1 MATLLLPLASF
12 ILKNRLQWVSN
23 KTQTMVNVSYGKLC
37 AVQPPQLASEQH
49 TLLMFINVC
58 ISFDAD
64 NM

>member
-1 MATLLLPLASF
+1 
-12 ILKNRLQWVSN
+12 
-23 KTQTMVNVSYGKLC
+23 MVNVSYGKLC